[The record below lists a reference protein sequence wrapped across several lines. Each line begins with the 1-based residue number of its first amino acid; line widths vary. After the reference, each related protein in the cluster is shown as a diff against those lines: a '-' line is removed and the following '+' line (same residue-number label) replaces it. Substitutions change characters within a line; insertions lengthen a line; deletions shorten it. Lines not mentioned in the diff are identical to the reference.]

1 MTFSMTSTEKK
12 AIDTIRALSMDGV
25 QKANSGHPG
34 TAMAL
39 SPITYLLYNE
49 RMNYDPAHPNWLG
62 RDRFILSIGHA
73 SMLIYSMIHLAGIVD
88 LDPAGDPLD
97 QPALTLDDLKNF
109 RQLGSRCA
117 GHPEYRHV
125 AGVEMTTGPLGAG
138 VATGV
143 GFSMAE
149 KWLANRYNKEGFPL
163 FSGNVYALCGDGDM
177 MEGITAEAASLAG
190 HLKLSNICWIYDS
203 NRITIEGDTDL
214 AFSEDVR
221 ARFLA
226 YGWNV
231 LTVDDANDLPALRK
245 AFDQFEA
252 TTDRPTLMIVKSL
265 IAYGAPTKQG
275 TAASHGAPLGED
287 EVRKAKEFYGM
298 DPDQSFVVS
307 EDVYDLFRKGVGER
321 GKTAWNKWNDLYN
334 EYRKQYPD
342 LAAELDRLVQ
352 GKLPADWDKAI
363 ESFPADPKGI
373 ASRASS
379 GKVLNQTALGIPW
392 FLGGSADLA
401 PSNNTLLKFPEAGD
415 FKPGSV
421 GRNIHFGIRENAMGA
436 IANGMVL
443 SGLRAYC
450 ATFFVF
456 SDYLRPM
463 IRLAALMQIPTL
475 FIFTHDSI
483 GVGEDGPTH
492 QPVEHLAALR
502 AIPNLLVFRPA
513 DANEVVEC
521 YRAALRED
529 RSPSALVLSRQN
541 LPTIDRSVLPVSAKA
556 SSAAKGAY
564 ILAGDSSDPQVV
576 LIGTGSEVG
585 LCLAAFDLLIAK
597 GIKAR
602 VVSMPCQELFDRQSK
617 EYRDEVLPPGVPRLA
632 VELGVELGWSKYT
645 GDHGRYLGIDT
656 FGASGPAGTLMKH
669 FGFTPDHVAELAED
683 LIRSR

>member
-1 MTFSMTSTEKK
+1 MTPAEKK
-12 AIDTIRALSMDGV
+12 AIDTIRTLSMDGV
-25 QKANSGHPG
+25 QKAKSGHPG

-49 RMNYDPAHPNWLG
+49 RMNYDPAHPNWPG

-73 SMLIYSMIHLAGIVD
+73 SMLIYSMIHLSGIAD
-88 LDPAGDPLD
+88 LDPNGKPLD
-97 QPALTLDDLKNF
+97 SPALSLDDLKNF

-138 VATGV
+138 VATGA
-143 GFSMAE
+143 GFAMAE
-149 KWLANRYNKEGFPL
+149 NWLANRYNKEGFPL
-163 FSGNVYALCGDGDM
+163 FSGDVYALCGDGDM
-177 MEGITAEAASLAG
+177 MEGISSEAASLAG
-190 HLKLSNICWIYDS
+190 HLKLSNLCWIYDS
-203 NRITIEGDTDL
+203 NQITIEGSTEL

-245 AFDQFEA
+245 AFDQFDAEKE
-252 TTDRPTLMIVKSL
+252 RPTLIIVKSV
-265 IAYGAPTKQG
+265 IAYGAPTMHG
-275 TAASHGAPLGED
+275 TAASHGAPLGEE
-287 EVRKAKEFYGM
+287 EVRKTKEFYGM
-298 DPDQSFVVS
+298 DPDQSFAVS
-307 EDVYDLFRKGVGER
+307 DEVYDLFRNGAGKR
-321 GKTAWNKWNDLYN
+321 GAAVYEKWTDLFN

-342 LAAELDRLVQ
+342 LAAELDLLIQ
-352 GKLPADWDKAI
+352 GKLPADWDRAI
-363 ESFPADPKGI
+363 ESFPADAKGM

-379 GKVLNQTALGIPW
+379 GKVLNQIAQGLPW

-456 SDYLRPM
+456 SDYVRPM

-475 FIFTHDSI
+475 FVFTHDSI

-513 DANEVVEC
+513 DANEVAEC
-521 YRAALRED
+521 YRTALQETRM
-529 RSPSALVLSRQN
+529 PSVLVMTRQN
-541 LPTIDRSVLPVSAKA
+541 LPTIDRSNLPKTANVS
-556 SSAAKGAY
+556 SVSKGAY
-564 ILAGDSSDPQVV
+564 ILAGDSTDPQVV

-585 LCLAAFDLLIAK
+585 LCLSAYDLLSAK

-602 VVSMPCQELFDRQSK
+602 VVSMPCQELFDRQSQ
-617 EYRDEVLPPGVPRLA
+617 EYRDEVLPPNVPRLA

-645 GDHGRYLGIDT
+645 GDRGQFFGMES
-656 FGASGPAGTLMKH
+656 FGASGPAGVLMKH
-669 FGFTPDHVAELAED
+669 FGFTPDHVAEMAEN
-683 LIRSR
+683 LIKGK